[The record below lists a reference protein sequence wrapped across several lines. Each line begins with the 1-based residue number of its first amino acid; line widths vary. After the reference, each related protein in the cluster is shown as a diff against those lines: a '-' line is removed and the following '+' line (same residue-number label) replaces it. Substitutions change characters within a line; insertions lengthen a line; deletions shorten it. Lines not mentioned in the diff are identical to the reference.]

1 VSAGD
6 WLVVLNPA
14 AGGGRGARR
23 WRRLRAATPQ
33 LEGVPVVETGRGEEG
48 RVALVKALE
57 RSSARR
63 VLVVGGDG
71 TVHLAVN
78 ALLELPADR
87 RPAFGLVPAG
97 TGSDLARGL
106 GLPRRPTAALRR
118 ALGASPRPL
127 DVLAIETD
135 DGRSRYVVNIA
146 SMGLSGAVVP
156 AVNAQERRG
165 ALSYLATTLRELLRY
180 QPLHCRVLVDG
191 EPLHEG
197 PIFLVAIANG
207 RFFGKGMKVAPM
219 AHTHDGQLDVVLIPP
234 VPRWQLP
241 FRMPQFLVGVHV
253 HTRLV
258 TTRRGESVRIEVD
271 EDFLPFDLDG
281 EIFPAA
287 CATLRVIPAALEVLL

>member
-1 VSAGD
+1 MSAED
-6 WLVVLNPA
+6 LLVVLNPA

-23 WRRLRAATPQ
+23 WRRLRAATPE
-33 LEGVPVVETGRGEEG
+33 LNGVPVVETGRGEAG
-48 RVALVKALE
+48 RVALAETLD

-71 TVHLAVN
+71 TAHLAVN

-106 GLPRRPTAALRR
+106 GLPRRPQAALRR

-127 DVLAIETD
+127 DVLALTTE
-135 DGRSRYVVNIA
+135 DGRSRHIVNIA

-156 AVNAQERRG
+156 AVNAQDHRG
-165 ALSYLATTLRELLRY
+165 ALSYLTTTLRELVRY
-180 QPLHCRVLVDG
+180 QPLHCRLEVDS
-191 EPLHEG
+191 ESLYEG
-197 PIFLVAIANG
+197 PIFLVAVANG

-219 AHTHDGQLDVVLIPP
+219 ASTEDGHLDVVLIPP

-258 TTRRGESVRIEVD
+258 TVCRGQSVRVEVG
-271 EDFLPFDLDG
+271 EGFLPFDLDG

-287 CATLRVIPAALEVLL
+287 SATLKILPAALKVLL